1 MSIEPLKKQDGRSLR
16 AQKTYDEAH
25 KKLINSAVDLFN
37 NPLVSHE
44 KVTVSQIAKHAG
56 VSVAT
61 AYNHFPENK
70 LDVYGSLFQLGFK
83 DVADELNAFLETS
96 PEPGAAITMFLDTI
110 ANKVVELGNAIRFA
124 WFEVRD
130 IQASGKWIQREPYDV
145 LKSLCK
151 NYDADFADELADD
164 IFQLF
169 NGCTFLWL
177 RYDPSYSVWSKYT
190 DEWYVENVNEIFK
203 KATKIQ
209 K

>member
-25 KKLINSAVDLFN
+25 KKLINSAVELFN

-110 ANKVVELGNAIRFA
+110 ANVVVELGNAIRVA

-151 NYDADFADELADD
+151 NYDPESGDELADD

-177 RYDPSYSVWSKYT
+177 RYDPSYPVWSKYT
-190 DEWYVENVNEIFK
+190 DEWYVENVNKIFE

>member
-16 AQKTYDEAH
+16 AQRTYDEAH

-96 PEPGAAITMFLDTI
+96 PEPGAPITMFLDTL

-151 NYDADFADELADD
+151 NYDADSADELADD

-177 RYDPSYSVWSKYT
+177 RYDPNYTVWSKYT
-190 DEWYVENVNEIFK
+190 DEWYIENINKIFS
-203 KATKIQ
+203 KAIKIH

>member
-1 MSIEPLKKQDGRSLR
+1 M
-16 AQKTYDEAH
+16 
-25 KKLINSAVDLFN
+25 
-37 NPLVSHE
+37 
-44 KVTVSQIAKHAG
+44 
-56 VSVAT
+56 
-61 AYNHFPENK
+61 
-70 LDVYGSLFQLGFK
+70 
-83 DVADELNAFLETS
+83 NAFLETS
-96 PEPGAAITMFLDTI
+96 PEPSAAITMFLDTI

-151 NYDADFADELADD
+151 NYDADSADDLADD

-177 RYDPSYSVWSKYT
+177 RYDSSYPVWSKYT
-190 DEWYVENVNEIFK
+190 DEWYVENVNEIFE

>member
-70 LDVYGSLFQLGFK
+70 LDIYGSLFQLGFK

-151 NYDADFADELADD
+151 NYDADSADDLADD

-177 RYDPSYSVWSKYT
+177 RYDSSYPVWSKYT
-190 DEWYVENVNEIFK
+190 DEWYVENVNEIFE

>member
-1 MSIEPLKKQDGRSLR
+1 MTIEPLKKQDGRSLR

-37 NPLVSHE
+37 NPLVSPE
-44 KVTVSQIAKHAG
+44 KVSVSQIAKHAG

-96 PEPGAAITMFLDTI
+96 PEPGEAITMFLDTI
-110 ANKVVELGNAIRFA
+110 ANVVVELGNAIRVA

-151 NYDADFADELADD
+151 NYDSESGNELADD

-177 RYDPSYSVWSKYT
+177 RYDPSYTVWSKYT
-190 DEWYVENVNEIFK
+190 DEWYLKNINQIFD

>member
-70 LDVYGSLFQLGFK
+70 LDIYGSLFQLGFK

-96 PEPGAAITMFLDTI
+96 PEPGAAISMFLDTI

-145 LKSLCK
+145 LKSLCQ
-151 NYDADFADELADD
+151 NYDIESGDELADD

-177 RYDPSYSVWSKYT
+177 RYDPSYPVWSKYT
-190 DEWYVENVNEIFK
+190 DEWYVENVNQIFD

>member
-37 NPLVSHE
+37 NPLVSPE
-44 KVTVSQIAKHAG
+44 KVSVSQIAKHAG

-70 LDVYGSLFQLGFK
+70 LDIYGSLFQLGFK

-151 NYDADFADELADD
+151 NYDPESGDELADD

-177 RYDPSYSVWSKYT
+177 RYDPSYPVWSKYT
-190 DEWYVENVNEIFK
+190 DEWYVENVNEIFE

>member
-25 KKLINSAVDLFN
+25 KKLIKSAVELFN

-44 KVTVSQIAKHAG
+44 KVPVSQIAKHAG

-70 LDVYGSLFQLGFK
+70 LDGYGSLFQLGFK

-96 PEPGAAITMFLDTI
+96 PEPGAAISMFLDTI

-151 NYDADFADELADD
+151 NYDPESGDELADD

-177 RYDPSYSVWSKYT
+177 RYDPSYPVWSKYT
-190 DEWYVENVNEIFK
+190 DEWYVENVNEIFE

>member
-37 NPLVSHE
+37 NPLVSPE
-44 KVTVSQIAKHAG
+44 KVSVSQIAKHAG

-96 PEPGAAITMFLDTI
+96 PEPGEAITMFLDTI
-110 ANKVVELGNAIRFA
+110 ANVVVELGNAIRVA

-151 NYDADFADELADD
+151 NYDPESGDELADD

-177 RYDPSYSVWSKYT
+177 RYDPSYTVWSKYT
-190 DEWYVENVNEIFK
+190 DEWYLKNINQIFD

>member
-1 MSIEPLKKQDGRSLR
+1 MSIEPLKKQDGRLLR
-16 AQKTYDEAH
+16 AQRTYDDVH
-25 KKLINSAVDLFN
+25 KRLIDSAVELFN
-37 NPLVSHE
+37 NPLISPD
-44 KVTVSQIAKHAG
+44 KISVSQVAKHAG

-70 LDVYGSLFQLGFK
+70 LDIYGSLFQLGFK
-83 DVADELNAFLETS
+83 DVADELRAFLETS
-96 PEPGAAITMFLDTI
+96 PEPSSAIVMFLDTI

-124 WFEVRD
+124 WFEVRE
-130 IQASGKWIQREPYDV
+130 IQASGKWIQGEPYDV

-151 NYDADFADELADD
+151 NYDPESTDDLADD

-177 RYDPSYSVWSKYT
+177 RYDPSYPVWSKYT
-190 DEWYVENVNEIFK
+190 DEWYVENINKIFE
-203 KATKIQ
+203 KATRIQ